1 MITDGNVSEWKRAAW
16 FQVGLG
22 YAFSPLSMAIV
33 ADPHGRV
40 PGGAPT
46 LPGRLEPE
54 RNREAFGPLTDPP
67 GHGHDY
73 SAPSP
78 STGPLDPVIGMVMDL
93 VQLDRILRDEIVIPF
108 EGRNL
113 NQDVAE
119 FASGTLPT
127 CESLASLVYRRV
139 APRLPAGVTLAR
151 VRVAEDATLHA
162 DCTGL
167 P

>member
-1 MITDGNVSEWKRAAW
+1 
-16 FQVGLG
+16 
-22 YAFSPLSMAIV
+22 MAIELTRTV
-33 ADPHGRV
+33 GFRAVHRLYRADWS
-40 PGGAPT
+40 
-46 LPGRLEPE
+46 PE
-54 RNREAFGPLTDPP
+54 RNREAFGPLSDPP
-67 GHGHDY
+67 GHPHDY
-73 SAPSP
+73 SCAVTV
-78 STGPLDPVIGMVMDL
+78 TGPLDRVMGMVMDL
-93 VQLDRILRDEIVIPF
+93 VELDGILREEIVTPF

-127 CESLASLVYRRV
+127 CESLAALVYRRV

>member
-1 MITDGNVSEWKRAAW
+1 
-16 FQVGLG
+16 
-22 YAFSPLSMAIV
+22 MAIELTRTV
-33 ADPHGRV
+33 GFRAVHRLYRADWS
-40 PGGAPT
+40 
-46 LPGRLEPE
+46 PE
-54 RNREAFGPLTDPP
+54 RNREAFGPLSDPP
-67 GHGHDY
+67 GHPHDY
-73 SAPSP
+73 TCAVTV
-78 STGPLDPVIGMVMDL
+78 TGPLDRVMGMVMDL
-93 VQLDRILRDEIVIPF
+93 VELDRILRDEIVTPF

-119 FASGTLPT
+119 FASGALPT

>member
-1 MITDGNVSEWKRAAW
+1 
-16 FQVGLG
+16 
-22 YAFSPLSMAIV
+22 MAIELTRTV
-33 ADPHGRV
+33 GFRAVHRLYRADWS
-40 PGGAPT
+40 
-46 LPGRLEPE
+46 PE
-54 RNREAFGPLTDPP
+54 RNREAFGPLSDPP
-67 GHGHDY
+67 GHPHDY
-73 SAPSP
+73 SCAVTVS
-78 STGPLDPVIGMVMDL
+78 GPLDRVMGMVMDL
-93 VQLDRILRDEIVIPF
+93 VELDRILREEIVTPF

-127 CESLASLVYRRV
+127 CESLAALVYRRV

>member
-1 MITDGNVSEWKRAAW
+1 M
-16 FQVGLG
+16 
-22 YAFSPLSMAIV
+22 
-33 ADPHGRV
+33 H
-40 PGGAPT
+40 
-46 LPGRLEPE
+46 RLHRPDWSPE
-54 RNREAFGPLTDPP
+54 RNRQAFGPLSDPP
-67 GHGHDY
+67 GHPHDY
-73 SAPSP
+73 TCAVTV
-78 STGPLDPVIGMVMDL
+78 TGPLDPAMGMVVDL
-93 VQLDRILRDEIVIPF
+93 VELDGILREEIVTPF

-127 CESLASLVYRRV
+127 CESLAALVYRRV
-139 APRLPAGVTLAR
+139 AARLPPGVTLSR

>member
-1 MITDGNVSEWKRAAW
+1 
-16 FQVGLG
+16 
-22 YAFSPLSMAIV
+22 MAIELTRTV
-33 ADPHGRV
+33 GFRAVHRLYRADWS
-40 PGGAPT
+40 
-46 LPGRLEPE
+46 PE
-54 RNREAFGPLTDPP
+54 RNREAFGPLSDPP
-67 GHGHDY
+67 GHPHDY
-73 SAPSP
+73 NCAVTV
-78 STGPLDPVIGMVMDL
+78 TGPLDRVIGMVMDL
-93 VQLDRILRDEIVIPF
+93 VELDRILRDEIVTPF

>member
-1 MITDGNVSEWKRAAW
+1 
-16 FQVGLG
+16 
-22 YAFSPLSMAIV
+22 MAIELTRTV
-33 ADPHGRV
+33 GFRAVH
-40 PGGAPT
+40 
-46 LPGRLEPE
+46 RLYRIDWSPE
-54 RNREAFGPLTDPP
+54 RNREAFGPLSDPP
-67 GHGHDY
+67 GHPHDY
-73 SAPSP
+73 RCAVTV
-78 STGPLDPVIGMVMDL
+78 TGPLDPAMGMVVDL
-93 VQLDRILRDEIVIPF
+93 VELDGILRDEIVTPF

-127 CESLASLVYRRV
+127 CESLAALVYRRV
-139 APRLPAGVTLAR
+139 AARLPAGVTLAR

>member
-1 MITDGNVSEWKRAAW
+1 
-16 FQVGLG
+16 
-22 YAFSPLSMAIV
+22 MAIELTRTV
-33 ADPHGRV
+33 GFRAVHRLYRADWS
-40 PGGAPT
+40 
-46 LPGRLEPE
+46 PE
-54 RNREAFGPLTDPP
+54 RNREAFGPLSDPP
-67 GHGHDY
+67 GHPHDY
-73 SAPSP
+73 TCAVTV
-78 STGPLDPVIGMVMDL
+78 TGPLDRVMGMVMDL
-93 VQLDRILRDEIVIPF
+93 VELDRILRDEIVIPF

-119 FASGTLPT
+119 FASGTLTT

>member
-1 MITDGNVSEWKRAAW
+1 
-16 FQVGLG
+16 
-22 YAFSPLSMAIV
+22 MAIELTRTV
-33 ADPHGRV
+33 GFRAVHRLYRADWS
-40 PGGAPT
+40 
-46 LPGRLEPE
+46 PE
-54 RNREAFGPLTDPP
+54 RNREAFGPLSDPS
-67 GHGHDY
+67 GHPHDY
-73 SAPSP
+73 TCAVTV
-78 STGPLDPVIGMVMDL
+78 TGTLDRAMGMVMDL
-93 VQLDRILRDEIVIPF
+93 VELDRILRDEIVTPF

-139 APRLPAGVTLAR
+139 APRLPAGVALAR

>member
-1 MITDGNVSEWKRAAW
+1 
-16 FQVGLG
+16 
-22 YAFSPLSMAIV
+22 MAIELTRTV
-33 ADPHGRV
+33 GFRAVHRLYRADWS
-40 PGGAPT
+40 
-46 LPGRLEPE
+46 PE
-54 RNREAFGPLTDPP
+54 RNREAFGPLSDPP
-67 GHGHDY
+67 GHPHDY
-73 SAPSP
+73 SCAVTVS
-78 STGPLDPVIGMVMDL
+78 GPLDRVMGMVMDL
-93 VQLDRILRDEIVIPF
+93 AELDRILRDEIVTPF

>member
-1 MITDGNVSEWKRAAW
+1 
-16 FQVGLG
+16 
-22 YAFSPLSMAIV
+22 MAIELTRTV
-33 ADPHGRV
+33 GFRAVHRLYRADWS
-40 PGGAPT
+40 
-46 LPGRLEPE
+46 PE
-54 RNREAFGPLTDPP
+54 RNREAFGPLSDPP
-67 GHGHDY
+67 GHPHDY
-73 SAPSP
+73 RCAVTV
-78 STGPLDPVIGMVMDL
+78 TGPLDLAMGMVVDL
-93 VQLDRILRDEIVIPF
+93 VELDGILQDEIVTPF

-127 CESLASLVYRRV
+127 CESLAVLIYRRV
-139 APRLPAGVTLAR
+139 AARLPAGVRLAR

>member
-1 MITDGNVSEWKRAAW
+1 
-16 FQVGLG
+16 
-22 YAFSPLSMAIV
+22 MAIELTRTV
-33 ADPHGRV
+33 GFRAVHRLYRADWS
-40 PGGAPT
+40 
-46 LPGRLEPE
+46 PE
-54 RNREAFGPLTDPP
+54 RNHDAFGPLSDPP
-67 GHGHDY
+67 GHPHDY
-73 SAPSP
+73 TCAVTV
-78 STGPLDPVIGMVMDL
+78 TGPLDPAMGMVMDL
-93 VQLDRILRDEIVIPF
+93 VELDRILRDEIVTPF
-108 EGRNL
+108 EGR

>member
-1 MITDGNVSEWKRAAW
+1 
-16 FQVGLG
+16 
-22 YAFSPLSMAIV
+22 MAIELTRTV
-33 ADPHGRV
+33 GFRAVH
-40 PGGAPT
+40 
-46 LPGRLEPE
+46 RLYRTDWSPE
-54 RNREAFGPLTDPP
+54 RNREAFGPLGDPP
-67 GHGHDY
+67 GHPHDY
-73 SAPSP
+73 RCAVTV
-78 STGPLDPVIGMVMDL
+78 TGPLDPAMGMVVDL
-93 VQLDRILRDEIVIPF
+93 VELDGILQDEIVTPF

-127 CESLASLVYRRV
+127 CESLAVLVYRRV
-139 APRLPAGVTLAR
+139 AARLPAGVRLAR

>member
-1 MITDGNVSEWKRAAW
+1 
-16 FQVGLG
+16 
-22 YAFSPLSMAIV
+22 MAIELTRTV
-33 ADPHGRV
+33 GFRAVHRLYRADWS
-40 PGGAPT
+40 
-46 LPGRLEPE
+46 PE
-54 RNREAFGPLTDPP
+54 RNREAFGPLSDPP
-67 GHGHDY
+67 GHPHDY
-73 SAPSP
+73 RCAVTV
-78 STGPLDPVIGMVMDL
+78 TGPLDPAMGMVVDL
-93 VQLDRILRDEIVIPF
+93 VELDGILQDEIVTPF

-127 CESLASLVYRRV
+127 CESLAVLIYRRL
-139 APRLPAGVTLAR
+139 AARLPAGVSLAR